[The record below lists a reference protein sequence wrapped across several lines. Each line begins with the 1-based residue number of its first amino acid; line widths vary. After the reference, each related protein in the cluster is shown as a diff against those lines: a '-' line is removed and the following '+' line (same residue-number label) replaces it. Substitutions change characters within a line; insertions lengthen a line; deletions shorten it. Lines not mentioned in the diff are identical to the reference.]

1 MSSTCQSCG
10 RPVVWVRTAATGK
23 AMPLDPEVIHV
34 LDGVTIEGARS
45 AGGLDEEGRSHRGP
59 RVDCPV
65 VQAMLATHGG
75 EEPRAVAVRVSHFAT
90 CPDAPSFRR
99 GAR

>member
-1 MSSTCQSCG
+1 MSVCSSCG
-10 RPVVWVRTAATGK
+10 RPVVWVKTAATGK

-45 AGGLDEEGRSHRGP
+45 AGGLDGDGRSYRGP
-59 RVDCPV
+59 RVDDPI
-65 VQAMLATHGG
+65 VQAMLAAHVG

-99 GAR
+99 GGR

>member
-1 MSSTCQSCG
+1 MSVCSSCG
-10 RPVVWVRTAATGK
+10 RPIVWVTTQATGK
-23 AMPLDPEVIHV
+23 AMPCDPEVIHV

-45 AGGLDEEGRSHRGP
+45 AGGIDGDGRSRRGP

-65 VQAMLATHGG
+65 VQSMLARSA

-90 CPDAPSFRR
+90 CPDAPSFRKAGCR
-99 GAR
+99 